1 MEIFRIIADTL
12 NSKALIKANT
22 LRIFHQLS
30 IINQQQLLDQTTGR
44 FLAQAE
50 RMRLPLLEI
59 WIGAEKHNAGLW
71 TAGTIHQETQELQGC
86 CTLPHRWR
94 IRKSWPEERRKSEPR
109 GFPDWVR
116 YPPGHLAVFLP
127 LGSTIYSWSLTQSRI
142 TFGLNKFSTV
152 THYWRVLT
160 NTNKQLVILKLP
172 YPKAWSRTHS
182 TQDLWGVTERA
193 LPLSFP
199 FSSRAETCS
208 FTEGQVL

>member
-22 LRIFHQLS
+22 LGIFHQLS

-50 RMRLPLLEI
+50 RMRLPLLDI

-86 CTLPHRWR
+86 CTPPHRWR

-116 YPPGHLAVFLP
+116 YPPDTWQYSYHWAPQYTPEVLHKAELLLA
-127 LGSTIYSWSLTQSRI
+127 W
-142 TFGLNKFSTV
+142 
-152 THYWRVLT
+152 T
-160 NTNKQLVILKLP
+160 NFPQLLINGE
-172 YPKAWSRTHS
+172 S
-182 TQDLWGVTERA
+182 
-193 LPLSFP
+193 
-199 FSSRAETCS
+199 
-208 FTEGQVL
+208 